1 MKAKILLTG
10 LVAPVMFAACTSEEA
25 LVPQSQQGETQI
37 DLSNRPTLGKLEL
50 NFGSQT
56 RATLDADG
64 AFNAIEWLPGD
75 AIGARVID
83 KVGGGKKDSHKIFYP
98 ILGYGITDW
107 ASTNY
112 KYEKGESNTWATEAL
127 MIEGNYMFY
136 FPYNTAA
143 LNRDALQLHFPIVQ
157 NINPASENVSETG
170 ANKDAVKEFI
180 ESDMTSIVGYA
191 FLSAKDQSPVI
202 KPEMNHVYAYP
213 QITLVN
219 NFAWDH
225 DNDSE
230 TEDKAETLTID
241 SLLVESSNICEYYTA
256 NHQKIQNAFFPGTAK
271 IEKQKVDGVE
281 YAEYPAQTAG
291 NWTTGKE
298 TAFLKYERTSSLVDK
313 NEGVKGAKNGQIK
326 VRFTEPLV
334 LANKGKFSFHLVMPG
349 QEYSVDALTIKLFL
363 ADGKELVISDSK
375 TYSAANSK
383 VVTYAPGKRYPME
396 EYNFT
401 TSGTT
406 NLKSSKGTLATFN
419 ITTGKIQDITPE
431 KLTISTLDKFED
443 ILKGAI
449 SNKET
454 IEEGRHFELEQ
465 NAETGRAYLEFTPEL
480 IAKVKEYLK
489 DGKVK
494 FKSHMTVKGDNIEID
509 GNMFPEFGAITQE
522 SGKVT
527 LKNSVNIKG
536 NATFKGAA
544 DLNGVTIAGTATFNG
559 ATNINS
565 GAKINGNVVVA
576 AGTTNVNEATIK
588 GQVEVKGT
596 AVLKKIAESTT
607 LTVNGGNATIARDGG
622 KSNQNYNPAF
632 TTVNVNS
639 GSLTVNSNA
648 FAIGTKTV
656 TLGSLKNAGDPSKG
670 TNQGTLNIGADATAD
685 LTNVNIIDAKI
696 KVDGTA
702 SFADDFSYDKGSIEN
717 NGTINIAAEKT
728 LTIAEGVSFTNK
740 NTVNGAIENNG
751 TIYNH
756 ADLTVAENNGTIEA
770 ATSISK
776 TIVNGGEGTIDND
789 NKAYLS
795 VKSGVKQTVFYTFTG
810 AVGVDDIEGLN
821 TQLYS
826 INKVIFKGAVT
837 LDNAISADAFYGVET
852 LDLHANLNLSAN
864 VTIANIKA
872 INVKENVSFVGWG
885 NNIYTLT
892 DNADCTVTVDAGKVF
907 TIKDATFAGTKLTFV
922 GNEYVC
928 ESDHT
933 DHSGDPKQGKLVIT
947 NGTVNCGQDAATAV
961 AGIVFGGT
969 KEGNLLK

>member
-25 LVPQSQQGETQI
+25 LVPQSQQGEAQI

-75 AIGARVID
+75 AIGARIID

-191 FLSAKDQSPVI
+191 FLSAKDQDPVI

-225 DNDSE
+225 DNDYE

-241 SLLVESSNICEYYTA
+241 SMVVSSDNINEYYKA
-256 NHQKIQNAFFPGTAK
+256 NHQNIQNAFFPGTAK

-281 YAEYPAQTAG
+281 YAAYDAQAAG

-298 TAFLKYERTSSLVDK
+298 TAFLKYERTSSLVGKDD
-313 NEGVKGAKNGQIK
+313 VKGAKNGQIK

-349 QEYSVDALTIKLFL
+349 QEYSVDKLTIKLFL

-375 TYSAANSK
+375 AYSAANSK
-383 VVTYAPGKRYPME
+383 VVTFAPGKRYPVE
-396 EYNFT
+396 EYNFATNGT
-401 TSGTT
+401 TS
-406 NLKSSKGTLATFN
+406 LKSSKGTLATFN

-431 KLTISTLDKFED
+431 KVTVSDLEDFENTLKD
-443 ILKGAI
+443 AI

-454 IEEGRHFELEQ
+454 IEEGKHFELEQ
-465 NAETGRAYLEFTPEL
+465 NTETGRALLEFTPDL

-494 FKSHMTVKGDNIEID
+494 FTSHMTVKGDNIEID

-527 LKNSVNIKG
+527 LKNNVNIKG

-544 DLNGVTIAGTATFNG
+544 DLNGGTIGGDATFNG

-565 GAKINGNVVVA
+565 GAKIKKVVVA
-576 AGTTNVNEATIK
+576 AGTTNVNDATIN
-588 GQVEVKGT
+588 GDVEVKGT
-596 AVLKKIAESTT
+596 AVLKNIAVSEN
-607 LTVNGGNATIARDGG
+607 LIVNGGNATIARDGN

-632 TTVNVNS
+632 KTVKVNS

-648 FAIGTKTV
+648 FDIATKSV
-656 TLGSLKNAGDPSKG
+656 TLGSLKDSNDSSKG

-685 LTNVNIIDAKI
+685 LTKVYIIDAKI

-702 SFADDFSYDKGSIEN
+702 SFAEDFSYTKGSIEN
-717 NGTINIAAEKT
+717 NGTITIADAKT
-728 LTIAEGVSFTNK
+728 LTIAKGVSFTNK

-756 ADLTVAENNGTIEA
+756 ADLTVAENNGTIELTGTGDGS
-770 ATSISK
+770 ATEISWTLEFQALAEGDTK
-776 TIVNGGEGTIDND
+776 IEIDTVSAVDTGLLTIYKPFLSTI
-789 NKAYLS
+789 Y
-795 VKSGVKQTVFYTFTG
+795 
-810 AVGVDDIEGLN
+810 
-821 TQLYS
+821 
-826 INKVIFKGAVT
+826 
-837 LDNAISADAFYGVET
+837 
-852 LDLHANLNLSAN
+852 
-864 VTIANIKA
+864 
-872 INVKENVSFVGWG
+872 
-885 NNIYTLT
+885 
-892 DNADCTVTVDAGKVF
+892 
-907 TIKDATFAGTKLTFV
+907 
-922 GNEYVC
+922 
-928 ESDHT
+928 
-933 DHSGDPKQGKLVIT
+933 
-947 NGTVNCGQDAATAV
+947 
-961 AGIVFGGT
+961 
-969 KEGNLLK
+969 